1 MPDFSDLTALVQ
13 GPVPEKP
20 LPCYYDFAPCY
31 ARLVGGIPDLTRYYF
46 DAEEKM
52 ETQLRLKALFPEA
65 LVLPGVWA
73 DFGVVLEVSAFG
85 GQLLW
90 FEQGAPYIMPSMGEV
105 SGIDRLKAP
114 EPGKGGL
121 MPAFLAQQQVMI
133 RKLKA
138 RGMEL
143 DRWIMA
149 MGPAEIAGLLLG
161 YEKYYM
167 ALYDDPGRIRT
178 LMELLTDFLIRWLR
192 LQEAAIGGAQVMMIA
207 DHVCSQVR
215 PEHLRE
221 FILPCM
227 KAIYSAFPRA
237 VRIYHNEGFHGDRHI
252 ETILRFGADLWHF
265 GSDVHSL
272 PEVYAKVGDGIVPF
286 GGLNPHGAIRLGTP
300 EEVRK
305 EAGAVVEAAR
315 GRRLLLSTGTGT
327 TPDAPL
333 DNVRAM
339 IEAAL

>member
-1 MPDFSDLTALVQ
+1 MSGFADLITLVR

-20 LPCYYDFAPCY
+20 IPCFYDFAPCY

-52 ETQLRLKALFPEA
+52 EAQIRLKELFPEA
-65 LVLPGVWA
+65 LVLPGVWP

-90 FEQGAPYIMPSMGEV
+90 FEQGAPYVMSSLRGPED
-105 SGIDRLKAP
+105 IDRLKAP
-114 EPGKGGL
+114 EPGKAGL
-121 MPAFLAQQQVMI
+121 MPAFLAQQRTMI
-133 RKLKA
+133 RKLGS
-138 RGMEL
+138 RGMDL

-161 YEKYYM
+161 YEKYYV
-167 ALYDDPGRIRT
+167 ALYDDPGRIKT
-178 LMELLTDFLIRWLR
+178 LMELLTEFLIGWLK
-192 LQEAAIGGAQVMMIA
+192 LQEAAFGGAQVMMIA

-215 PEHLRE
+215 PEHLQE
-221 FILPCM
+221 FILPYM
-227 KAIYSAFPRA
+227 KAIYSAFPHA

-272 PEVYAKVGDGIVPF
+272 PDVYAKVGSGIVPF
-286 GGLNPHGAIRLGTP
+286 GGLNPHGAIRTGRP
-300 EEVRK
+300 EEVRN
-305 EAGAVVEAAR
+305 ETRAAVEAAK

-327 TPDAPL
+327 TPDVSL